1 MLLETY
7 VRTCYNDE
15 GRFSADSGYTGFAG
29 VLLVRHFTAGPGDGW
44 VVVSRDGVV
53 EERLPLS
60 EDTRLLLKDA
70 SGNEN
75 LLVIEGG
82 SVRLEDADCPDR
94 LCVRQGAISRSG
106 ESIICLP
113 HKLVI
118 TIEGRAE
125 TDSSAPD
132 AMLD

>member
-1 MLLETY
+1 MKHMFDRAIMTKADLLLTA
-7 VRTCYNDE
+7 VILI
-15 GRFSADSGYTGFAG
+15 FAG
-29 VLLVRHFTAGPGDGW
+29 VLLVRHFTAGTGDGW
-44 VVVSRDGVV
+44 VVVSRNGSV
-53 EERLPLS
+53 EQRLSLS
-60 EDTRLLLKDA
+60 EDTRLLLRDA

-82 SVRLEDADCPDR
+82 SVRLADADCPDR
-94 LCVRQGAISRSG
+94 LCVRQGAVSRSG

-118 TIEGRAE
+118 TIEGRAG

-132 AMLD
+132 AMVN

>member
-1 MLLETY
+1 MKHMFDCAIMTKADFLLTAGIL
-7 VRTCYNDE
+7 VL
-15 GRFSADSGYTGFAG
+15 AG
-29 VLLVRHFTAGPGDGW
+29 VLLVRHFTVGAGDGW
-44 VVVSRDGVV
+44 VVVSRDGIV

-60 EDTRLLLKDA
+60 EDARLLLQDA

-82 SVRLEDADCPDR
+82 SARLEDADCPDR

-132 AMLD
+132 AMVD

>member
-1 MLLETY
+1 MKRMFDCAIMTKADFLLTA
-7 VRTCYNDE
+7 VILV
-15 GRFSADSGYTGFAG
+15 FAG
-29 VLLVRHFTAGPGDGW
+29 VLLARHFTAAAGDGW
-44 VVVSRDGVV
+44 VVVSRDGIV
-53 EERLPLS
+53 EERLSLS
-60 EDTRLLLKDA
+60 EDARLLLRDA

-94 LCVRQGAISRSG
+94 LCVRQGAIRRSG

-118 TIEGRAE
+118 TIEGRTE

-132 AMLD
+132 AMLN

>member
-1 MLLETY
+1 M
-7 VRTCYNDE
+7 
-15 GRFSADSGYTGFAG
+15 
-29 VLLVRHFTAGPGDGW
+29 
-44 VVVSRDGVV
+44 VSRDGVV

>member
-1 MLLETY
+1 MKHMFEHAIMTKADFLLTAAIL
-7 VRTCYNDE
+7 V
-15 GRFSADSGYTGFAG
+15 FAG

-60 EDTRLLLKDA
+60 EDNRLLLKDA

>member
-1 MLLETY
+1 MKRMFERAIMTK
-7 VRTCYNDE
+7 
-15 GRFSADSGYTGFAG
+15 ADFVLTASILIFAG
-29 VLLVRHFTAGPGDGW
+29 VLLIRHFTAAPDDGW
-44 VVVSRDGVV
+44 VIVSRDGTMQMRV
-53 EERLPLS
+53 PLS
-60 EDTRLLLKDA
+60 EDIRLLLSDD

-82 SVRLEDADCPDR
+82 SAHLEDSNCPDR
-94 LCVRQGAISRSG
+94 LCVRQGTISRSG

-118 TIEGRAE
+118 SIEGRE
-125 TDSSAPD
+125 DTDSFAPD

>member
-1 MLLETY
+1 MKHMFDRAIMTKADFLLTAGIL
-7 VRTCYNDE
+7 VL
-15 GRFSADSGYTGFAG
+15 AG
-29 VLLVRHFTAGPGDGW
+29 VLLVRYFTVGAGDGW
-44 VVVSRDGVV
+44 VVVSRDGIV

-60 EDTRLLLKDA
+60 EDARLLLQDA

-82 SVRLEDADCPDR
+82 SARLEDADCPDR

-132 AMLD
+132 AMVN

>member
-1 MLLETY
+1 MFEHAIMTKADFLLTAAIL
-7 VRTCYNDE
+7 V
-15 GRFSADSGYTGFAG
+15 FAG

-75 LLVIEGG
+75 LLVIEHMLTVRTG
-82 SVRLEDADCPDR
+82 SV
-94 LCVRQGAISRSG
+94 SG
-106 ESIICLP
+106 RGQSAAAG
-113 HKLVI
+113 K
-118 TIEGRAE
+118 A
-125 TDSSAPD
+125 SSAC
-132 AMLD
+132 LISWS

>member
-15 GRFSADSGYTGFAG
+15 GRFSADSGYTGFCRGSAG
-29 VLLVRHFTAGPGDGW
+29 QAFYCRAGRRL